1 MMIVSAV
8 LFYVFL
14 LYFSSRGRHTRCAI
28 VTVVQTCALPICH
41 AEGPWIDRY
50 ERLLRWT
57 LDNSKHRAKRA
68 GYDPVPTRPGF
79 LWFPFAAAAVSV
91 ILSIVQYF
99 QPVPAG
105 QSAPNPALHFL
116 LMTPISAVVFFLVA
130 ALAAILVGALAWK
143 FGEIG
148 RAHV

>member
-1 MMIVSAV
+1 MITPMIAA
-8 LFYVFL
+8 YFL
-14 LYFSSRGRHTRCAI
+14 AAQGEQS
-28 VTVVQTCALPICH
+28 H

-91 ILSIVQYF
+91 LLSIVQYF
-99 QPVPAG
+99 QTVPAG
-105 QSAPNPALHFL
+105 QSAPNPPLHLL
-116 LMTPISAVVFFLVA
+116 LMTTTSAVVFFLVA
-130 ALAAILVGALAWK
+130 ALAAILSGALSVK
-143 FGEIG
+143 FGEQRFNCPAG
-148 RAHV
+148 ALYSGLSAW